1 MLFRPHLMAA
11 LVDRLGKPADQSL
24 VQIKCGREVQP
35 IGRQAGEKND
45 EKNDEKNMRLQA

>member
-1 MLFRPHLMAA
+1 MAA